1 MTILK
6 FAIHFVLNF
15 LTFLYSSLSM
25 MSFDLIIL
33 VNYYPN
39 FLYYYHY
46 FLNLILFNFIIVHF
60 KYFILFRHFHV
71 LALNFFNQ
79 FPKLNNFLKFA
90 ILKIQLIT
98 QYI

>member
-15 LTFLYSSLSM
+15 LTFLYSGLSM

-39 FLYYYHY
+39 FLYYYHC
-46 FLNLILFNFIIVHF
+46 FLNLILFNFVIVHF
-60 KYFILFRHFHV
+60 KYFILFGHFRV
-71 LALNFFNQ
+71 LTLNFFDQ
-79 FPKLNNFLKFA
+79 FPKLNNFLVFI
-90 ILKIQLIT
+90 ILKIQFIT

>member
-46 FLNLILFNFIIVHF
+46 FLNLILFNFVIVHF
-60 KYFILFRHFHV
+60 KYFILFGHFHV
-71 LALNFFNQ
+71 LTLNFFDQ
-79 FPKLNNFLKFA
+79 FLKLNNFLKFT
-90 ILKIQLIT
+90 ISKIQLIT